1 MPANMRQHLP
11 NMPQFEMPQFDMP
24 ALPQCLSELLRG
36 PTGIPGLLLLLLRQ
50 ELIGRLYVP
59 MSLKYEHSRTH
70 LHEND
75 PKNLHLN
82 YALRSPDSQS
92 GIKNDDACEYS
103 VRATNRTT
111 MPANIP
117 CG

>member
-50 ELIGRLYVP
+50 VNNKICF
-59 MSLKYEHSRTH
+59 T
-70 LHEND
+70 
-75 PKNLHLN
+75 
-82 YALRSPDSQS
+82 
-92 GIKNDDACEYS
+92 GI
-103 VRATNRTT
+103 NRK
-111 MPANIP
+111 IV
-117 CG
+117 